1 MGMSYR
7 IEIAGLERDLQLCRL
22 NDELNIAAFIMFGD
36 VELTVNCAREI
47 LARLPEYDYLIAP
60 EAKAIPLLYEM
71 ARQSGSNRYLVARK
85 GRKLYMLDPIEVR
98 VRSITTDHVQT
109 LFIGRPEADL
119 MRGKRIVI
127 VDDVVST
134 GESLNAVQELVKAA
148 GGTVVARAFVLA
160 EGDAAKR
167 NDIIFLQK
175 LPLFS
180 SDGTPL
186 D

>member
-1 MGMSYR
+1 MSLTYK
-7 IEIAGLERDLQLCRL
+7 IEIAGLERELQLCKL
-22 NDELNIAAFIMFGD
+22 NDDMCIAAFIMFGD
-36 VELTVNCAREI
+36 VELTVRCASEL

-71 ARQSGSNRYLVARK
+71 ARQTGSNRYLVARK
-85 GRKLYMLDPIEVR
+85 GRKLYMADPIEVQ
-98 VRSITTDHVQT
+98 VRSITTDHVQK
-109 LFIGRPEADL
+109 LYIGRPEAEL

-148 GGTVVARAFVLA
+148 GGTVVAKAFVLA
-160 EGDAAKR
+160 EGDAAKMD
-167 NDIIFLQK
+167 DIIYLQK
-175 LPLFS
+175 LPLFT
-180 SDGTPL
+180 SDGKPL